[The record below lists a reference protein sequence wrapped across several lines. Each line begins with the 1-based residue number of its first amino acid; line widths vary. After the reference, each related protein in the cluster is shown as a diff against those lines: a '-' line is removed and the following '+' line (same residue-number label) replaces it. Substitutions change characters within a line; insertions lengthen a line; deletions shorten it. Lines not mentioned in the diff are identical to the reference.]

1 MIVIDASVAVAWSFE
16 DERHPPIDEVLT
28 LVANEGG
35 VAPAIWL
42 VETANA
48 IQMAMRRG
56 RIGPAYR
63 DQLLVQL
70 NALPV
75 EIEASTGELVIAAAS
90 VSDRFGITV
99 YDATYL
105 EVAVRRQLPLATL
118 DRQLAAAARS
128 AGVAVLP

>member
-16 DERHPPIDEVLT
+16 DERRPPIDEILT
-28 LVANEGG
+28 LVGNHGG

-48 IQMAMRRG
+48 IQIAMRRG

-70 NALPV
+70 KALPV
-75 EIEASTGELVIAAAS
+75 DIEASTGEGVIAVA
-90 VSDRFGITV
+90 VSDRFDITV
-99 YDATYL
+99 YDAAYL
-105 EVAVRRQLPLATL
+105 EVAIRGQLPLATL
-118 DRQLAAAARS
+118 DKQLLAAARG
-128 AGVAVLP
+128 AGVDTLP